1 MVPSCSFRYTRPVP
15 IRQSL
20 MDWLRRLREGDEDR
34 DTSVTQR
41 QPLIASSTA
50 QPPLY
55 KTRRIILQWHPLG
68 SRLILSTCR
77 TSTGV
82 IFGRH
87 GRHSHSRPWHCSR
100 WKLHDDDDDGQWRSK
115 SHAHGSV
122 RINWFWILTQQSTV
136 PSAMAQ
142 MRQHQMA
149 AMVQISMA
157 TTTATATNNNNSSSN
172 SNSNNNK

>member
-100 WKLHDDDDDGQWRSK
+100 WKLHDDDGQWRSK
-115 SHAHGSV
+115 SHAYGSV

-136 PSAMAQ
+136 PSGMAQ

-149 AMVQISMA
+149 AMVQISTA
-157 TTTATATNNNNSSSN
+157 TTTATATNNINSSSN
-172 SNSNNNK
+172 NNNNNE